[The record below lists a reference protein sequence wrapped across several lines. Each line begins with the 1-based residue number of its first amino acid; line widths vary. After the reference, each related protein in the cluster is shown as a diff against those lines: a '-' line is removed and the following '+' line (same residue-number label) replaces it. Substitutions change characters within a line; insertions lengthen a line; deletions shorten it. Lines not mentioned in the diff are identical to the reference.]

1 MTAKRTQQGFNLLE
15 ILVSLLVL
23 SIGLLGLVGM
33 QAAAQQ
39 AEMESYQ
46 RAQAMVLLG
55 DVVDR
60 INTNRKAATCYS
72 ITASAGVQFL
82 GSATYLGSA
91 DADHYDTGAFSCP
104 SLATNPN
111 AVARASLDLQLIDE
125 MVQGVAETKG
135 GASIGAMLG
144 ARVCIGFDANSQ
156 SYTVA
161 VAWQGLSTTFSPASW
176 PTASNPAVAR
186 NCAVNKFGNDAQR
199 RVVWTTLLVAS
210 LT

>member
-1 MTAKRTQQGFNLLE
+1 MSAKHTQQGFNLLE
-15 ILVSLLVL
+15 VLVSLLVL

-60 INTNRKAATCYS
+60 INTNRKAATCYA
-72 ITASAGVQFL
+72 ITDGTSGTPFL
-82 GSATYLGSA
+82 GTTGT
-91 DADHYDTGAFSCP
+91 DHYDTATFACP

-111 AVARASLDLQLIDE
+111 AVARASLDLQLIDQ
-125 MVQGVAETKG
+125 MVQGVAEAKG

-144 ARVCIGFDANSQ
+144 ARVCIGFDTNSQ

-161 VAWQGLSTTFSPASW
+161 VAWQGLSKTFSPASW

-186 NCAVNKFGNDAQR
+186 NCALNKYGTSTSDAQR

>member
-1 MTAKRTQQGFNLLE
+1 MTAKRAQQGFNLLE

-23 SIGLLGLVGM
+23 CIGLLGLVGM

-46 RAQAMVLLG
+46 RAQAMVLLN

-60 INTNRKAATCYS
+60 INTNRKAATCYAVTTNTTS
-72 ITASAGVQFL
+72 GTPHL
-82 GSATYLGSA
+82 GTTGT
-91 DADHYDTGAFSCP
+91 DHYDTSGFSCP

-111 AVARASLDLQLIDE
+111 AVARASLDLQLIDQ
-125 MVQGVAETKG
+125 MVQGVAEAKG

-144 ARVCIGFDANSQ
+144 ARVCIGFDTNSQ

-186 NCAVNKFGNDAQR
+186 NCALNKYGSGANDAQR
-199 RVVWTTLLVAS
+199 RVVWTTLLVAA

>member
-1 MTAKRTQQGFNLLE
+1 MTAKRAQQGFNLLE

-23 SIGLLGLVGM
+23 CIGLLGLVGM

-55 DVVDR
+55 DIVDR
-60 INTNRKAATCYS
+60 INTNRKAATCYA
-72 ITASAGVQFL
+72 ITDGTTGVKHL
-82 GSATYLGSA
+82 GTTGT
-91 DADHYDTGAFSCP
+91 DHYDTATFSCP

-111 AVARASLDLQLIDE
+111 AVARASLDLQLIDQ

-186 NCAVNKFGNDAQR
+186 NCAVNKYGSGANDAQR
-199 RVVWTTLLVAS
+199 RVVWTTLLVAA